1 LEAAVEMKMVPLM
14 NKNDSESSSEMN
26 KKVELDR
33 LKELARQLGVT
44 IPVELDA
51 AILVTSPSTGQIL
64 ARISEDSPSNVNTKA
79 EFAAVAAIAWNE
91 IPLESRL
98 VLVEELGKAVLTYRS
113 TLIEALM
120 IISGKPRPHCEGEID
135 EAAALADVVCG
146 WALQHENEQ
155 GQAIVY
161 NGDGSRIRHA
171 HEATGV
177 FAGPGAYNFPLLIS
191 GGFLHAFGI
200 FASGG
205 AYIAAP
211 NPVNCL
217 MSLFAE
223 AIFEKAREAT
233 ICSGVKVPAALYQIV
248 QGREAAAALVEHSAI
263 NGIVFTGSS
272 VVAKHVE
279 DVARKRGIAF
289 IGETGGHNPFIL
301 APDLFLTEN
310 QEQLEKALQLLLTSF
325 TASGGQICAAASR
338 LFVPHSHLEK
348 VESWLANAIKTVP
361 VGPCYSSVNVV
372 CAQMDERNIG
382 KLKAILDNARADGSK
397 VYGGDQLSI
406 DGFEDG
412 RYISPAFII
421 ETKGQSDRILE
432 VEPFGPVLHVIGYSS
447 IEEAL
452 HEANRWGL
460 EQDGAVIQ
468 TGLTAGICTLDK
480 ETELAFLRHVKAGVR
495 YVWRQITGL
504 PETGAFGP
512 LGNGYRHG
520 GRAAG
525 TVATY
530 RQYLG
535 APVTVMHGPSYLSTV
550 GRMPENPKL

>member
-1 LEAAVEMKMVPLM
+1 MEMKMVPVM
-14 NKNDSESSSEMN
+14 NEKDGGSGSEMN
-26 KKVELDR
+26 KKEELDR
-33 LKELARQLGVT
+33 LKELAGQISVT

-51 AILVTSPSTGQIL
+51 PILVTSPSTGQIL
-64 ARISEDSPSNVNTKA
+64 ARIREDSLKDVNAKA
-79 EFAAVAAIAWNE
+79 ESAAVAAMAWNE

-98 VLVEELGKAVLTYRS
+98 VLVNELGKAVSTHRS
-113 TLIEALM
+113 ALIEALM
-120 IISGKPRPHCEGEID
+120 IISGKPRAHCEGEID
-135 EAAALADVVCG
+135 EAAALADVVCR
-146 WALQHENEQ
+146 WARQHEKEQ
-155 GQAIVY
+155 EQAIV
-161 NGDGSRIRHA
+161 NSGDGSCIRHL

-217 MSLFAE
+217 MSLFGA

-233 ICSGVKVPAALYQIV
+233 ICSGVAVPAALYQIV
-248 QGREAAAALVEHSAI
+248 QGREAASALVEHSAI

-272 VVAKHVE
+272 VVGKHVE
-279 DVARKRGIAF
+279 DVARRRGIAF

-301 APDLFLTEN
+301 APDLFLSEN

-338 LFVPHSHLEK
+338 LFVPHSHLGK
-348 VESWLANAIKTVP
+348 VEDWLANAIKTIP
-361 VGPCYSSVNVV
+361 VGPCYSSGNVV

-397 VYGGDQLSI
+397 VYGGDQLNI
-406 DGFEDG
+406 NGYEGG
-412 RYISPAFII
+412 RYISPAVVI
-421 ETKGQSDRILE
+421 ETNGQSERILE

-447 IEEAL
+447 VEEAF

-460 EQDGAVIQ
+460 EQDGAITQ

-480 ETELAFLRHVKAGVR
+480 ETEMAFLRLVKAGVR

-525 TVATY
+525 TLATY

-535 APVTVMHGPSYLSTV
+535 APVTVMHGPAYVSTV
-550 GRMPENPKL
+550 GRMPETPNL

>member
-1 LEAAVEMKMVPLM
+1 MEKKIVPLM
-14 NKNDSESSSEMN
+14 NQEDSESGSDMN
-26 KKVELDR
+26 KKAELDR
-33 LKELARQLGVT
+33 LKELAEQVGVT
-44 IPVELDA
+44 IPVALDA

-64 ARISEDSPSNVNTKA
+64 ARIPEDTLSDVSTKA
-79 EFAAVAAIAWNE
+79 ESAAVAAMAWNE

-98 VLVEELGKAVLTYRS
+98 VLVEELGKTVSAHRS
-113 TLIEALM
+113 ALIEALM

-146 WALQHENEQ
+146 WARQHDKEQ
-155 GQAIVY
+155 EQAIVD

-177 FAGPGAYNFPLLIS
+177 FAGPGAYNFPFLIS

-200 FASGG
+200 LASGG

-223 AIFEKAREAT
+223 AIFEKAREAA
-233 ICSGVKVPAALYQIV
+233 IYSGFTVPAALYQIV
-248 QGREAAAALVEHSAI
+248 QGREAAGALVEHSAI

-279 DVARKRGIAF
+279 EVARRRGIAF

-301 APDLFLTEN
+301 APDLFLSEN

-338 LFVPHSHLEK
+338 LFVPHGHLGK
-348 VESWLANAIKTVP
+348 VEYWLANAIKTVS
-361 VGPCYSSVNVV
+361 VGPCYNSENVV

-382 KLKAILDNARADGSK
+382 KLKAILDNARADGST

-406 DGFEDG
+406 NGFEGG
-412 RYISPAFII
+412 RYISPAVII
-421 ETKGQSDRILE
+421 ERKGQNDRILE

-447 IEEAL
+447 VEEAFY
-452 HEANRWGL
+452 EANRWGL
-460 EQDGAVIQ
+460 EQDGAITQ

-480 ETELAFLRHVKAGVR
+480 ETELAFLRHVRAGVR

-535 APVTVMHGPSYLSTV
+535 APVTVMHGPSYVSTV
-550 GRMPENPKL
+550 ERMPENSNL

>member
-1 LEAAVEMKMVPLM
+1 MEMKMVPLM
-14 NKNDSESSSEMN
+14 IKNDSESSSEMN

-33 LKELARQLGVT
+33 LKELASQLGVT

-51 AILVTSPSTGQIL
+51 PILVTSPSTGQIL
-64 ARISEDSPSNVNTKA
+64 ARISEDSPSNVSTKA
-79 EFAAVAAIAWNE
+79 ESAALAAMAWNE
-91 IPLESRL
+91 IALESRL
-98 VLVEELGKAVLTYRS
+98 VLVEELGKAILKYRS
-113 TLIEALM
+113 ALIEALM

-161 NGDGSRIRHA
+161 NGDGSCIRHA

-191 GGFLHAFGI
+191 GGFLHALGI

-217 MSLFAE
+217 MALFAE
-223 AIFEKAREAT
+223 AIFEKAREAA
-233 ICSGVKVPAALYQIV
+233 IYSGVNVPAALYQIV
-248 QGREAAAALVEHSAI
+248 QGREAAATLVEHSAI

-279 DVARKRGIAF
+279 DVARRRGIAF

-301 APDLFLTEN
+301 APDLFLSEN

-338 LFVPHSHLEK
+338 LFVPQSHLEN
-348 VESWLANAIKTVP
+348 VEFWLANAIKTVP

-406 DGFEDG
+406 GGYEGG
-412 RYISPAFII
+412 RYISPAIII

-460 EQDGAVIQ
+460 EQDGAIAQ

-512 LGNGYRHG
+512 LGNGYRNG

-525 TVATY
+525 TIATY

-535 APVTVMHGPSYLSTV
+535 VPVTVMHGPSYLSTV
-550 GRMPENPKL
+550 GRMPENPNL